1 MMKNEGRYVRFSEAP
16 VWDWQRAY
24 YEQMGLEAWENH
36 QVPQYITSN
45 PFIATAYAEMI
56 FSFLQDL
63 AIQGGQHEMVTIIE
77 LGAGAGRLAHQVLN
91 KLSALKEIA
100 GMDLP
105 PFRYVMTDLAMENVT
120 GWKEHP
126 SMQAYIE
133 QGILDFARFDAI
145 RDTELNL
152 IISEKTVTQG
162 DLQQPL
168 LLIANYF
175 FDSIPQDLIYI
186 GEGQVFECDLLVELP
201 QHAAEQKPA
210 EILEKMTLQYNY
222 RPAPDYTEET
232 YPYSE
237 LISLYRAE
245 LEDSHILIPSAG
257 LGCLERLSKLSRSG
271 YVLITADKGDHR
283 LDYWKYA
290 EPPEFALHGSFSL
303 SANYHAIKAVM
314 EQQGAS
320 TYFTAHHYK
329 DLNVGMILMLEEP
342 NRYVNTRLAYH
353 RFVERFGPDDF
364 FSLKEW
370 ADLKVE
376 QMNLRQLLAFW
387 RLGGYDAEFLMVS
400 FPRFKELLDDASDEE
415 MFDLQFGIKRMW
427 SSYYAME
434 HRNQVALIS
443 GQLLLEMFMYEEAK
457 IFLEELPTGNPD
469 VLTAESDAQQITVLY
484 DLAVCC
490 YELEMEQEALDY
502 ARLILEIDPNHEE
515 AAALRNGLERSPDH
529 NQHIN

>member
-63 AIQGGQHEMVTIIE
+63 MLKGEQHEMVTIVE

-91 KLSALKEIA
+91 KLCALKEIA
-100 GMDLP
+100 GMELP
-105 PFRYVMTDLAMENVT
+105 PFRYVMTDLAMENVIA
-120 GWKEHP
+120 WKEHP
-126 SMQAYIE
+126 SMQTYIE
-133 QGILDFARFDAI
+133 QGVLDFARFDAVH
-145 RDTELNL
+145 DTALNL
-152 IISEKTVTQG
+152 VMSEKTIRQG
-162 DLQQPL
+162 DLQQPP

-201 QHAAEQKPA
+201 QHVAEQNPA
-210 EILEKMTLQYNY
+210 EILENMTLKYNY
-222 RPAPDYTEET
+222 RPAPEYMEET
-232 YPYSE
+232 YPYAE

-245 LEDSHILIPSAG
+245 LEDSHILLPSTG

-290 EPPEFALHGSFSL
+290 EPPEFAFHGSFSL
-303 SANYHAIKAVM
+303 SANYHAIKVVM

-329 DLNVGMILMLEEP
+329 DLNVGMILMLDDSIS
-342 NRYVNTRLAYH
+342 YANTRLAYH

-370 ADLKVE
+370 ADFKVE
-376 QMNLRQLLAFW
+376 QMDLRQLLAFW
-387 RLGGYDAEFLMVS
+387 RLGGYDAEFLMVACS
-400 FPRFKELLDDASDEE
+400 RFKDLLADASDEE
-415 MFDLQFGIKRMW
+415 MFDLHSGIRRMW
-427 SSYYAME
+427 SSYYPMD
-434 HRNQVALIS
+434 HRNQVAFVS

-457 IFLEELPTGNPD
+457 TFLEELLTGDLDALN
-469 VLTAESDAQQITVLY
+469 AESDAQQITVLY

-490 YELEMEQEALDY
+490 YELELEQDALIY
-502 ARLILEIDPNHEE
+502 VRRVLEIDPNHEE
-515 AAALRNGLERSPDH
+515 AAALLDGLE
-529 NQHIN
+529 